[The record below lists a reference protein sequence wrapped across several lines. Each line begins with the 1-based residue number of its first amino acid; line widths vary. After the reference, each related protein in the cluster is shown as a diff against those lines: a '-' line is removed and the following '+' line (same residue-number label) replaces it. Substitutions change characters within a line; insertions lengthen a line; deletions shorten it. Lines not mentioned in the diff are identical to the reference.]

1 MLFDLRGKGRRRTIQ
16 VIYVSLAL
24 LMGGG
29 LVLFGIGGDV
39 QGGLFDAFSSNTNDD
54 GSGQLEDQVEKAQE
68 RTTASPR
75 DPAAWAALAS
85 ASVNYASA
93 GDGFDENTG
102 QFTQEGR
109 DRLVEADRAWRK
121 HVELAGDQPDAE
133 VALRMATLAYDP
145 GGLNKPAEAV
155 KAFEISLEADEDP
168 QYGDFLQLSRFAYLA
183 GQTRKADLAGKR
195 AVELAPKAQRA
206 EVKSTIEQFKTSAAG
221 AAGGTAAPAPTPAPT
236 G

>member
-1 MLFDLRGKGRRRTIQ
+1 MLFDLRGRGRRRTIQ

-39 QGGLFDAFSSNTNDD
+39 QGGLFDAFSSDTNND
-54 GSGQLEDQVEKAQE
+54 GSGQLEDEVEQAKE
-68 RTTASPR
+68 RTAAAPQ
-75 DPAAWAALAS
+75 DAPAWAALAQ
-85 ASVNYASA
+85 ASINYAST

-102 QFTQEGR
+102 QFTAEGR
-109 DRLVEADRAWRK
+109 RRLAQADSAWQK
-121 HVELAGDQPDAE
+121 HVELAGDTPDPE

-145 GGLNKPAEAV
+145 SGLNKPAEAV
-155 KAFEISLEADEDP
+155 KAFEVSLEADDDP
-168 QYGDFLQLSRFAYLA
+168 QYGDFLQLTRFAYLA

-195 AVELAPKAQRA
+195 AIELAPDAQRK
-206 EVKSTIEQFKTSAAG
+206 EVRSTVESFKSGAAG
-221 AAGGTAAPAPTPAPT
+221 AGGATAAPAPT

>member
-16 VIYVSLAL
+16 VIYVTLAL
-24 LMGGG
+24 LLGGG

-39 QGGLFDAFSSNTNDD
+39 QGGLFDAFSSDANND
-54 GSGQLEDQVEKAQE
+54 GSGQLQDQVEKAEE
-68 RTTASPR
+68 RTERTPR

-93 GDGFDENTG
+93 GDGFDQNTG

-109 DRLVEADRAWRK
+109 QRLTRADTAWQR
-121 HVELAGDQPDAE
+121 HLELAEDDADDE

-145 GGLNKPAEAV
+145 SGLNEPEEAV
-155 KAFEISLEADEDP
+155 RAFEIALEADENP
-168 QYGDFLQLSRFAYLA
+168 QYGDFLQLTRFAYLA
-183 GQTRKADLAGKR
+183 GQTRKGDLAGRR
-195 AVELAPKAQRA
+195 AVELAPEGQRK
-206 EVKSTIEQFKTSAAG
+206 EVRSTVEQFKTGAAQG
-221 AAGGTAAPAPTPAPT
+221 AGGTAAPAPQ